1 MDWTGER
8 EHNPK
13 TWPKGGRAKA
23 PSPTKAKACIL
34 PAAPWIFIFTN
45 AKGEYLC
52 SNIWFCVYPGV
63 YRAYCF
69 AFFLCGNFLW
79 ADSAYSAADWVSEYC
94 HCGSGCAAAAD
105 GALRGAF
112 VRGLCF

>member
-52 SNIWFCVYPGV
+52 SNIWVLRLPGG
-63 YRAYCF
+63 
-69 AFFLCGNFLW
+69 L
-79 ADSAYSAADWVSEYC
+79 
-94 HCGSGCAAAAD
+94 SG
-105 GALRGAF
+105 LL
-112 VRGLCF
+112 LCFSAGISYGQTPPIPPQIGSPNTVTADPAVPRPRTAPCVVPLFVDYV

>member
-52 SNIWFCVYPGV
+52 SNIWVLRFPGG
-63 YRAYCF
+63 
-69 AFFLCGNFLW
+69 L
-79 ADSAYSAADWVSEYC
+79 
-94 HCGSGCAAAAD
+94 SG
-105 GALRGAF
+105 LL
-112 VRGLCF
+112 LCFFSLREFPMGRLRLFRRRLGLRILSLRIRLCRGRGRRLAWCL